1 MLFGSGDMRGKYT
14 TDDDSDDAYLIN
26 YSKQMWHVSDPLN
39 KDIFVMSAK
48 ELMNLPFI
56 NV

>member
-1 MLFGSGDMRGKYT
+1 MMFSNDMKGKYT
-14 TDDDSDDAYLIN
+14 TDDDSDETYLLN

-39 KDIFVMSAK
+39 KDLFLMSAN
-48 ELMNLPFI
+48 ELMNMPFI